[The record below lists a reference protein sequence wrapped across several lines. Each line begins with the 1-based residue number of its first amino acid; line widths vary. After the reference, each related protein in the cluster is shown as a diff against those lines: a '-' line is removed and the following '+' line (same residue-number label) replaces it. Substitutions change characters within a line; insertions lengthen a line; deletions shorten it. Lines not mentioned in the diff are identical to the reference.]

1 MVDSTHWVPM
11 RLLPCLLG
19 LNSGTFV
26 DANGGVRC
34 QQKLPNVREEGRDC
48 IYNPNVIAEYC
59 EYCGYDF
66 EDKEM
71 QSDRLRSGAMP
82 SDLKSVARTPPSRPA
97 RQRFCAPL

>member
-1 MVDSTHWVPM
+1 MVDGTDEAPA
-11 RLLPCLLG
+11 LLA

-59 EYCGYDF
+59 EHCGYDF

-71 QSDRLRSGAMP
+71 QSDRLRSSAMP
-82 SDLKSVARTPPSRPA
+82 SDLKSVARTPGMA
-97 RQRFCAPL
+97 RQSFYAPL

>member
-1 MVDSTHWVPM
+1 MSDIGKRSRT
-11 RLLPCLLG
+11 LG
-19 LNSGTFV
+19 
-26 DANGGVRC
+26 
-34 QQKLPNVREEGRDC
+34 EGRDC

-82 SDLKSVARTPPSRPA
+82 SDLKSAARTPVLLVKV
-97 RQRFCAPL
+97 FCAPL